1 MSKLIEELSTI
12 PEWNSL
18 GNQLRVKFSEMDSE
32 DLDNL
37 NKDRLYDIISEKYFP
52 DACELVARLVY
63 EKIKEEWRKEGKDE
77 FDRLIKLLKG
87 AK

>member
-37 NKDRLYDIISEKYFP
+37 DKDKLSDIISDEYFSE
-52 DACELVARLVY
+52 ACELVARLVW
-63 EKIKEEWRKEGKDE
+63 EKIKEEWRKEGQDE
-77 FDRLIKLLKG
+77 FDRLIKALKG
-87 AK
+87 EN

>member
-1 MSKLIEELSTI
+1 MSKLTEELSTI

-37 NKDRLYDIISEKYFP
+37 NKDKLYDIISEEYFL
-52 DACELVARLVY
+52 DACELVTRLVY

-87 AK
+87 EK